1 MNNTG
6 SFCSWL
12 VVMVTVVLLGFLPMA
27 LKANG
32 VSRDIISEAMGH
44 SDTRTTDH
52 YLSEFDHSVLDRAD
66 EGLF

>member
-1 MNNTG
+1 
-6 SFCSWL
+6 
-12 VVMVTVVLLGFLPMA
+12 MVTVVLLGFLPMA